1 MSSSR
6 LIISVS
12 SFYIV
17 IIGAFIFY
25 LYSLPAIEDEIQ
37 RASKMHEDKDY
48 RQAIEIYDN
57 VIEQYP
63 WHFPA
68 LFNKGLALMRLGQ
81 FELAYQFFNEAM
93 QLEPDDPRVI
103 VQIANV
109 LSKLGRFQEAIDM
122 ISRIGKDDPYYLM
135 ARHNLGC
142 FKEKLGA
149 YDEALT
155 ILREVVR
162 ADTTY
167 TTGFISLG
175 RVLNKAAR
183 PEEALASYSKAKL
196 IDSSNHH
203 IAYAMAKIHAQLGNH
218 EQVFE
223 LLSDAAKY
231 SSDIATRIR
240 ADADFSHLSEDDLV
254 LITSNP

>member
-1 MSSSR
+1 MSSKR
-6 LIISVS
+6 LIVSISS
-12 SFYIV
+12 LYIV
-17 IIGAFIFY
+17 IVGIFIAY
-25 LYSLPAIEDEIQ
+25 LHSLPTIEDEIR
-37 RASKMHEDKDY
+37 RANKMYWDKDY
-48 RQAIEIYDN
+48 RQAIEIYDK

-63 WHFPA
+63 WHFLA
-68 LFNKGLALMRLGQ
+68 LFNKGSALSKSGQ
-81 FELAYQFFNEAM
+81 FDLAYQSLSEAM
-93 QLEPDDPRVI
+93 QLKPDDPRVF

-109 LSKLGRFQEAIDM
+109 LSELGRVQEAIDM
-122 ISRIGKDDPYYLM
+122 ISQIDKDDSHYLL
-135 ARHNLGC
+135 AQHNLGC
-142 FKEKLGA
+142 FKEKLEA

-162 ADTTY
+162 VDTTY

-196 IDSSNHH
+196 LDPSNHH
-203 IAYAMAKIHAQLGNH
+203 IAYTMAKIHAQLGNH
-218 EQVFE
+218 EQVLE

-231 SSDIATRIR
+231 RNDIAARIR

-254 LITSNP
+254 LIRSNQ